1 MMRALLVLLTA
12 VVISPVLVLLLALL
26 RLLRV
31 KDEPGG
37 IYERIP
43 AIWCQALLDA
53 AGVRLRVH
61 GGEQMAPGEARIF
74 VCNHVSWFDVFAIF
88 AALGR
93 GTFVAKSELYRIPVF
108 GLGMRLV
115 GIIRIERENRKAAF
129 AAYQLAAERIRRG
142 TSVVVF
148 PEGTRGQSYALRPF
162 KKGPFVLAIAAGV
175 PIVPVV
181 VQGTIEVMRKGSI
194 AVRPGIVDLHFLDP
208 VPTAGYSYE
217 QRDQLRAIVS
227 DRMEAA
233 MRALY
238 SVGAERR
245 AALSA
250 AT

>member
-1 MMRALLVLLTA
+1 MRTALALLTA
-12 VVISPVLVLLLALL
+12 VVISPVLVFLLAVL
-26 RLLRV
+26 RLLRI
-31 KDEPGG
+31 KDAPGG

-43 AIWCQALLDA
+43 PIWSQAILDA
-53 AGVRLRVH
+53 SGVRVRLH
-61 GGEQMAPGEARIF
+61 GAEQFAPGEPRIF
-74 VCNHVSWFDVFAIF
+74 VCNHVSWFDVFAMA

-129 AAYQLAAERIRRG
+129 ASYELAAERIRRG
-142 TSVVVF
+142 TAVIVF
-148 PEGTRGQSYALRPF
+148 PEGTRGHSYALRPF

-181 VQGTIEVMRKGSI
+181 VHGTIEVMSKGSMR
-194 AVRPGIVDLHFLDP
+194 VRPGVVDLHFLDP
-208 VPTAGYSYE
+208 VPTTGYSYDH
-217 QRDQLRAIVS
+217 RDQLLSIVH

-238 SVGAERR
+238 SVGADRR
-245 AALSA
+245 AVQSA
-250 AT
+250 AS